1 MLAPEPYTSPQ
12 PVVVHEYVYDTT
24 ACTMQ
29 GSIFTGNSA
38 PTSQGGALAVEGN
51 STAQVKNCTF
61 TSNAAQRGAAIFVRT
76 SNVTVVDSNFTMN
89 VARSAGKA
97 ASSKANLTK
106 LGSRTVTVS
115 WSDHVAVLHCVMS
128 KPKAMLGPSL

>member
-1 MLAPEPYTSPQ
+1 MVKHLLQSQ
-12 PVVVHEYVYDTT
+12 IQGQL
-24 ACTMQ
+24 Q
-29 GSIFTGNSA
+29 GSNFTGNSA

-76 SNVTVVDSNFTMN
+76 STVTVVDSNFTMN

-97 ASSKANLTK
+97 A
-106 LGSRTVTVS
+106 
-115 WSDHVAVLHCVMS
+115 
-128 KPKAMLGPSL
+128 